1 MHVSRN
7 MHARIMHMYMHALL
21 KRKHTTIFRIKFNG
35 YIYIASTMT
44 QKHCNTPTKLQIK
57 IGQVSNNFM
66 LILSSASKEIIYV
79 LKFSNSTTTQARP
92 YHN

>member
-21 KRKHTTIFRIKFNG
+21 KHKHTTIFRIKFNG

-57 IGQVSNNFM
+57 IGQVSN
-66 LILSSASKEIIYV
+66 IL
-79 LKFSNSTTTQARP
+79 L
-92 YHN
+92 